1 MTTDELKKSMVILI
15 NQHEPVTA
23 SDLIYKLWMDHNSY
37 RIKKGIQVVRSNLD
51 DPINEVDIA
60 DYNPA

>member
-23 SDLIYKLWMDHNSY
+23 SELIFKLWMDHDSY
-37 RIKKGIQVVRSNLD
+37 RIKKGTQVVRKNLED
-51 DPINEVDIA
+51 LSKEVDIA